1 MILTFLNPPS
11 SIYMAP
17 NAMDDPSNSVISS
30 LRIQESDSE
39 RVTPDSRRDDELI
52 PRATHRMGSRSCCL
66 EKN

>member
-1 MILTFLNPPS
+1 
-11 SIYMAP
+11 MAP

-39 RVTPDSRRDDELI
+39 RVTPDSKRDDELI